1 MALQSKQIYVNLP
14 VKNLKASIDFFSAIG
29 FAFNEQFTDENAT
42 SMIIGDNIYAMLLS
56 EARFKDFI
64 DKPIADAKSA
74 AQVIVCLSA
83 DSREQVDEIADKA
96 LAAGGR
102 SYSEP
107 QDHGFM
113 YGRSFEDLDGH
124 LWEIMWMDTAAVE

>member
-1 MALQSKQIYVNLP
+1 MALQSKQIFVNLP
-14 VKNLKASIDFFSAIG
+14 VKNLNASIEFFSSIG

-42 SMIIGDNIYAMLLS
+42 SMIISDQIYAMLLT
-56 EARFKDFI
+56 EDRFKSFI
-64 DKPIADAKSA
+64 SKPVADAKAA
-74 AQVIVCLSA
+74 AQVILCLSA

-96 LAAGGR
+96 IAAGGR

-124 LWEIMWMDTAAVE
+124 LWEIMWMDPATVE

>member
-1 MALQSKQIYVNLP
+1 MALQSKQIFVNLP
-14 VKNLKASIDFFSAIG
+14 VKNLKNSIAFFSSIG
-29 FAFNEQFTDENAT
+29 FEFNEQFTDENAT
-42 SMIIGDNIYAMLLS
+42 SMIISDHIYAMLLT
-56 EARFKDFI
+56 EERFKDFI

-74 AQVIVCLSA
+74 AQAILCLSA
-83 DSREQVDEIADKA
+83 DSREQVDEIVEKA

-124 LWEIMWMDTAAVE
+124 LWEIMWMDPATVE

>member
-1 MALQSKQIYVNLP
+1 MALESKQIFVNLP
-14 VKNLKASIDFFSAIG
+14 VKNLNASIEFFSSIG
-29 FAFNEQFTDENAT
+29 FAFNKQFTDENAT
-42 SMIIGDNIYAMLLS
+42 SMIISDHIYAMLLT
-56 EARFKDFI
+56 EEHFKSFI
-64 DKPIADAKSA
+64 SKPIADAKAA
-74 AQVIVCLSA
+74 AQVILCLSA

-96 LAAGGR
+96 LAAGGK

-124 LWEIMWMDTAAVE
+124 LWEIMWMDPATVD